1 MTQTEFERA
10 LAMALKSLFDEATCG
25 LEQLRKI
32 VLSKN
37 HQMEDMLCFSNTYEI
52 MLSIRSKLEALRFF
66 ADAMIEDED

>member
-10 LAMALKSLFDEATCG
+10 LANALKSLFEEATCG

-32 VLSKN
+32 VLSQRN
-37 HQMEDMLCFSNTYEI
+37 QMEDMLCFSNVYEI

-66 ADAMIEDED
+66 ADAMVDED